1 MTNEMKTEMA
11 IFFLLTLS
19 LATIWYYAWVKPSDE
34 MRYQIMDCMV
44 DIEDDDGLHF
54 IILPCYRSLE
64 DMRVF
69 SP

>member
-1 MTNEMKTEMA
+1 MTNEMKTEMV

-44 DIEDDDGLHF
+44 DIEDDS
-54 IILPCYRSLE
+54 IEAYRFCRDSL
-64 DMRVF
+64 RRGHN
-69 SP
+69 